1 VGVGLLAV
9 KDDVNRTIDDAR
21 IRSLAAAARAL
32 GRSAQLTTMVEIA
45 AEEARKALDAA
56 SVSISRL
63 EPGTGSVR
71 TVINVGSLGPTE
83 ERWPS
88 DELYHLD
95 DFRRLQSVVAD
106 LQIWTMSLGDPDADP
121 GEIKL
126 LSALD
131 KGSAMGAP
139 LVVDGKLWGELYATR
154 ERGDLPFDDSDQAY
168 TETLTAILAGAISR
182 AVHVEALEQMAF
194 RDPLTGLANRRE
206 LDRAIALAFD
216 SITQRPGRRV
226 IMVAVDVNG
235 LKEVNDAYGHS
246 EGDRL
251 LTSVAS
257 LLQQTFSGLHGSL
270 VSRVGGD
277 EFVVLIPGHDLDQVM
292 ATARQL
298 CSDARDL
305 RLGTGVACGVAS
317 TNPAEPLTAA
327 ALLSSADF
335 ALYQAKRRQLTGP
348 YLAAPG
354 ERLPPVVAP
363 LEP

>member
-1 VGVGLLAV
+1 MRDHVT
-9 KDDVNRTIDDAR
+9 RTIDDSR

-32 GRSAQLTTMVEIA
+32 GRSAQLNTMVEIA
-45 AEEARKALDAA
+45 AEEARKALNAA

-63 EPGTGSVR
+63 EPGTGAVR
-71 TVINVGSLGPTE
+71 TLINVGMLGPTE
-83 ERWPS
+83 QRWPL
-88 DELYHLD
+88 DETYHLD

-106 LQIWTMSLGDPDADP
+106 LQIWTMSLDDPGADP
-121 GEIKL
+121 GETTL
-126 LSALD
+126 LTALD

-154 ERGDLPFDDSDQAY
+154 NRDDLPFDDSDQAY

-182 AVHVEALEQMAF
+182 ALHVEALEQMAF

-206 LDRAIALAFD
+206 LDRAAVRVFD
-216 SITQRPGRRV
+216 SIPQRAGRSV
-226 IMVAVDVNG
+226 MVVAADVNG

-257 LLQQTFSGLHGSL
+257 LLQQTFSHLHGSL

-277 EFVVLIPGHDLDQVM
+277 EFVILIPGHDVEHVM
-292 ATARQL
+292 AAARQL
-298 CSDARDL
+298 CREAREL
-305 RLGTGVACGVAS
+305 HLGTGVSVGIAS
-317 TNPAEPLTAA
+317 TDPNGPPATPATLIRAA
-327 ALLSSADF
+327 DL
-335 ALYQAKRRQLTGP
+335 ALYEAKRGGLSEP
-348 YLAAPG
+348 YLAAPDAL
-354 ERLPPVVAP
+354 RAPVVSQ